1 MIGHPLQNHRIA
13 GVGMDLWRSLNPIPL
28 LKPRVGYKEKQVLNT
43 RPLDILPLDIS
54 DRTPQVTL

>member
-13 GVGMDLWRSLNPIPL
+13 GVGMDLWRSLNPISL

-43 RPLDILPLDIS
+43 HPLDIRPLDIS
-54 DRTPQVTL
+54 KC